1 MNPERWQRIEEL
13 FGAVVDRPPAER
25 EDYLT
30 RACGADAELR
40 REALELLA
48 HDTADSFIDNPIKKA
63 VYAVT
68 AAPPD
73 EPAGQRI
80 GPYRLTR
87 LVGRGGMGAVYE
99 AVRDDDEF
107 QQRVAIKLIK
117 RGMESDF
124 VRERFL
130 RERQIMAS
138 LDHPHI
144 ARLLD
149 GGATAEEQPYF
160 VMEFVAGETITAYCD
175 RRQLTLD
182 EKLEL
187 FRDVCSAVQH

>member
-13 FGAVVDRPPAER
+13 FGAVVDLPPAER

-30 RACGADAELR
+30 GACGADAELR

-48 HDTADSFIDNPIKKA
+48 HDTADYFIDNPIKKA
-63 VYAVT
+63 VCAVT

-80 GPYRLTR
+80 GHYRLMR

-107 QQRVAIKLIK
+107 QQRV
-117 RGMESDF
+117 
-124 VRERFL
+124 
-130 RERQIMAS
+130 
-138 LDHPHI
+138 
-144 ARLLD
+144 
-149 GGATAEEQPYF
+149 
-160 VMEFVAGETITAYCD
+160 
-175 RRQLTLD
+175 
-182 EKLEL
+182 
-187 FRDVCSAVQH
+187 